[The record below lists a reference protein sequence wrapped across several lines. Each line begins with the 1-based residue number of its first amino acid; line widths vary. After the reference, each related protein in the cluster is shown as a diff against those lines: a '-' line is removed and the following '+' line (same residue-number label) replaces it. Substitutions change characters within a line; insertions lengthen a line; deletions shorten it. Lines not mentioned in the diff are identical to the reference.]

1 MRLVALD
8 MDGTL
13 LDSASRVLP
22 SSVAALRA
30 ALRQGVRVCLATGKA
45 RPAAVAAMRTVGLAG
60 APAARVPVGAEEGEG
75 PGRKPGALLSQRSGI
90 VGLHWRIHAGLQ
102 RKLTGAARC

>member
-8 MDGTL
+8 MGGTL

-45 RPAAVAAMRTVGLAG
+45 RPAAIAAMRTVGLAG
-60 APAARVPVGAEEGEG
+60 APASTVSIGAEMGEG
-75 PGRKPGALLSQRSGI
+75 PGRKPCTLLG
-90 VGLHWRIHAGLQ
+90 
-102 RKLTGAARC
+102 